1 MLPQLD
7 SSWEPILL
15 LIGSVL
21 GVIFTY
27 LGVRTTMKANT
38 KMKEIDASC
47 EIIKEYREMK
57 NEIKADADNREKRMQ
72 EDFQAKL
79 DREREERIKFE
90 QRMMEQ
96 LDEVIVNFGIYVKW
110 AREGAEPPPPFI
122 PDWIYSKITNVF
134 SKDKGK

>member
-15 LIGSVL
+15 FIGSVL

-38 KMKEIDASC
+38 KMKEIDASG

-122 PDWIYSKITNVF
+122 PEWIYSKITNVF